1 MSVKAGRLLVLFV
14 VATMLSLGLQS
25 TAHAGAPGAPTGLT
39 LTPGN
44 TQMALAWTAPASDGG
59 GGGIAT
65 YHVEHST
72 DGGSAW
78 SRAIRTDSTA
88 VTYTITGLTNG
99 TSYLFRVLAVNGSDV
114 GPEVVSGAGVP
125 VSSWSA
131 ADSAT
136 YSACPTGVI
145 PAAGFSDTSSV
156 DVDCIAYYGIT
167 KGTTATTYTP
177 TDKVTRWQ
185 MALFLTRMA
194 TRSGITLGDGSGQ
207 GFADVSG
214 YSAEIQTA
222 INQIKQLGI
231 TVGKTATT
239 YGPADNVTREEMALF
254 ITRLLKKA
262 AVGPGGNQEYVSGT
276 TGLKEI
282 KSVVTNSNFT
292 DISQGTY
299 EVHNAIAN
307 LWNLGATDVQT
318 STNYEPTVDMIRS
331 SMATFMARALAH
343 TSARP
348 KGLILQPSSY
358 RVAGGTAVTMS
369 VTHRADDFSAI
380 AGSSV
385 DTFRFNHTSVATI
398 VRFDAATGYCT
409 VNVVVS
415 QVGNVKC
422 TVDTGDY
429 KTDANGNL
437 AIFSEVPPTVNK
449 VDVWAWTSVPTT
461 YYDNDIHA
469 ADASK
474 ITVESY

>member
-1 MSVKAGRLLVLFV
+1 
-14 VATMLSLGLQS
+14 
-25 TAHAGAPGAPTGLT
+25 
-39 LTPGN
+39 
-44 TQMALAWTAPASDGG
+44 
-59 GGGIAT
+59 
-65 YHVEHST
+65 
-72 DGGSAW
+72 
-78 SRAIRTDSTA
+78 
-88 VTYTITGLTNG
+88 
-99 TSYLFRVLAVNGSDV
+99 
-114 GPEVVSGAGVP
+114 
-125 VSSWSA
+125 
-131 ADSAT
+131 
-136 YSACPTGVI
+136 
-145 PAAGFSDTSSV
+145 
-156 DVDCIAYYGIT
+156 
-167 KGTTATTYTP
+167 
-177 TDKVTRWQ
+177 
-185 MALFLTRMA
+185 MA

-214 YSAEIQTA
+214 YSSEIQTA